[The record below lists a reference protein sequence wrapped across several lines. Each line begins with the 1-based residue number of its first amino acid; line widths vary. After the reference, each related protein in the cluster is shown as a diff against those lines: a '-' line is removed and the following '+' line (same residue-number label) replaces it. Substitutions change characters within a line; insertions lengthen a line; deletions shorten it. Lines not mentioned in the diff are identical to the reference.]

1 MPSKPFLAITH
12 LSPPPL
18 TNCTVYRSTAKKR
31 DFGFFFAQ
39 DILMEFF
46 ISSITLQKQWSA
58 HVERDIRKCK
68 GRCCCDRYSVESHCS
83 HCHLML
89 IVPIWKDTQVH
100 QIVLKSHTPYYANCA
115 QCAKSFTPLWHS
127 HIYSAWSWDLLC
139 QLKLICHTL
148 LTPLYPTIY
157 EVILHTLTEANI
169 PLSARKWAIFCRFIL
184 LTMAWDEI
192 TYKRPFREILVYI
205 EEQHLLEATGITAPC
220 KQRSSWTNSFP
231 IIMFPF
237 LKS

>member
-12 LSPPPL
+12 LSPPS
-18 TNCTVYRSTAKKR
+18 STLYGVQVNSKEKI
-31 DFGFFFAQ
+31 FFFAL
-39 DILMEFF
+39 DILNKFF
-46 ISSITLQKQWSA
+46 NQSLKAMISPCWAWHKKVQGKVLLWSIFCGVTLLPLPPHAISPLLKRHTGA
-58 HVERDIRKCK
+58 P
-68 GRCCCDRYSVESHCS
+68 DRS
-83 HCHLML
+83 
-89 IVPIWKDTQVH
+89 
-100 QIVLKSHTPYYANCA
+100 KSHTPYYANSA
-115 QCAKSFTPLWHS
+115 QCAKSLTPLWHT

-192 TYKRPFREILVYI
+192 TYIRPFREILVYI
-205 EEQHLLEATGITAPC
+205 E
-220 KQRSSWTNSFP
+220 NS
-231 IIMFPF
+231 IY
-237 LKS
+237 

>member
-1 MPSKPFLAITH
+1 M
-12 LSPPPL
+12 
-18 TNCTVYRSTAKKR
+18 
-31 DFGFFFAQ
+31 Q
-39 DILMEFF
+39 
-46 ISSITLQKQWSA
+46 
-58 HVERDIRKCK
+58 
-68 GRCCCDRYSVESHCS
+68 
-83 HCHLML
+83 
-89 IVPIWKDTQVH
+89 

-115 QCAKSFTPLWHS
+115 QCAKSFTPLWHT

-205 EEQHLLEATGITAPC
+205 EEQHLLARCHWDHCTLQAE
-220 KQRSSWTNSFP
+220 
-231 IIMFPF
+231 IIMDKFFSHHHGVF
-237 LKS
+237 LKSKTKSFYAVEWRIGNFVFKLT